1 MTTGKRTGIGRW
13 LGVLGALALSLALIA
28 PWHATPV
35 PSSLPTSAHA
45 GFFDDDLEIFEEVL
59 DLVSGNYVY
68 PPDYK
73 TLFETSIQGMIA
85 KVPEK
90 TLTVTDVYSG
100 QVLKKDSARLSYRL
114 SFSRHENMEAFRSVY
129 YFLANQY
136 QGQLKKKDIEQ
147 AAIIGLMSS
156 LDPYSLYMD
165 KDDFE
170 RSMRDTEGQYG
181 GVGMVITMEDL
192 KLTVV
197 RTLKNSPAERAGIL
211 PKDVISQVDGQTVKG
226 MQINELAERLRG
238 YPNTKVQIQ
247 VFRPST
253 NSTQEITLTR
263 EIISIETVEYKNMG
277 DGVGYL
283 SINSFSKQTND
294 QLQVALNQAL
304 EEGVTAF
311 IMDLR
316 NNPGGL
322 LSQSV
327 KVASHFLNKG
337 ELIVYTRGR
346 DRNDMQTYQ
355 ALYKNTLTHLPLV
368 VLINKQ
374 SASASEIVAGSL
386 KDSGKALILGETSY
400 GKGSVQTIFRMSDGS
415 GLRLTTSKY
424 YTPSGIDI
432 NQHGITPEIIVEK
445 DLPQGTEG
453 EAPREPKGA
462 KKDPAPLARNLATR
476 LKETELIDYLKQ
488 KGYTNTDSIDPL
500 VEFAKLVVRDSQ
512 HPSKSHAL
520 AKARELAKDIH
531 Y

>member
-1 MTTGKRTGIGRW
+1 MKVKKPMRRW
-13 LGVLGALALSLALIA
+13 MVVLGALALSVALVA
-28 PWHATPV
+28 PWAPTHVSV
-35 PSSLPTSAHA
+35 PIPSSAHA
-45 GFFDDDLEIFEEVL
+45 GFFNDDLEIFEEVL
-59 DLVSGNYVY
+59 DLVAENYVY

-73 TLFETSIQGMIA
+73 TLFQSGIQGMISR
-85 KVPEK
+85 VPEN

-100 QVLKKDSARLSYRL
+100 QVLSRNGSQVSYRL
-114 SFSRHENMEAFRSVY
+114 SFNRHQNMDALRSVY
-129 YFLANQY
+129 FFLAEQY
-136 QGQLKKKDIEQ
+136 RNEIKKKDLEQ
-147 AAIIGLMSS
+147 AAIVGMMGS

-165 KDDFE
+165 KDEFE

-181 GVGMVITMEDL
+181 GVGMVITMQDL

-197 RTLKNSPAERAGIL
+197 RTLKNSPAERAGIME
-211 PKDVISQVDGQTVKG
+211 KDIITKVDGQTVEG
-226 MQINELAERLRG
+226 MQINDLAEKLRG
-238 YPNTKVQIQ
+238 YPNTKVQIE

-253 NSTQEITLTR
+253 NASKTLTLVR

-277 DGVGYL
+277 DGVGYIAI
-283 SINSFSKQTND
+283 SSFSKQTND
-294 QLQVALNQAL
+294 QLQEAIKRALD
-304 EEGVTAF
+304 EGVNAF

-346 DRNDMQTYQ
+346 DRSDMQTYE

-368 VLINKQ
+368 VLINGQ

-386 KDSGKALILGETSY
+386 KDSGKALVMGENSY

-432 NQHGITPEIIVEK
+432 NQNGIMPEIIVEK
-445 DLPQGTEG
+445 DLADQDKLKREKPGTIPEIT
-453 EAPREPKGA
+453 ESTRKM
-462 KKDPAPLARNLATR
+462 ATR
-476 LKETELIDYLKQ
+476 LKESELIEYLK
-488 KGYTNTDSIDPL
+488 KNKYPITDKTDPL
-500 VEFAKLVVRDSQ
+500 VEFAKLVIRSTQ

-520 AKARELAKDIH
+520 AKARELAHEIH